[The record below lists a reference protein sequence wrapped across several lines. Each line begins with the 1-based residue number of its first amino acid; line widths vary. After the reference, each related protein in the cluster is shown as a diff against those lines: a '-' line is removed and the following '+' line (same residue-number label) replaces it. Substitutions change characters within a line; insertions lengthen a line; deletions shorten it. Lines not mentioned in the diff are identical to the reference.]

1 MELINLKNQLS
12 KEFQKRKSERDTNL
26 IHELHEKI
34 NQEKIVLNK
43 SFENRRQEKLS
54 QPVKLKVALDKKKS
68 AQYKKIRAER
78 IAGKKKLDKNTSTNK
93 KYTA

>member
-1 MELINLKNQLS
+1 MELIALKNQLS
-12 KEFQKRKSERDTNL
+12 AELQKRKNQRDTNL
-26 IHELHEKI
+26 IHEIHEKI

-43 SFENRRQEKLS
+43 SFESRRQEKLS
-54 QPVKLKVALDKKKS
+54 ASVKLKVALDKKKS

-78 IAGKKKLDKNTSTNK
+78 IVGKKKLDKNSSNK